1 MIGDRKEVIPG
12 IIISHL
18 SEISEGR
25 TARNQVHA
33 MGEFYVS
40 TGLFYYWLLCLW
52 LPFIYLFIFCRKLA
66 SHFLERDEEWQ
77 QIRML
82 SLAMMKKKKKEGRR
96 NKASGVS

>member
-52 LPFIYLFIFCRKLA
+52 LPFIYLFFFVENWHLISWR
-66 SHFLERDEEWQ
+66 E
-77 QIRML
+77 
-82 SLAMMKKKKKEGRR
+82 MK
-96 NKASGVS
+96 SGSR